1 MLQAPV
7 ASSPAFIE
15 EANTAVAVAAAVPGA
30 RPFPFDH
37 VGGGIAKR
45 GRLPQVKDPASI
57 ECMRTPKAAFD
68 PNGIL
73 NPGKVL

>member
-15 EANTAVAVAAAVPGA
+15 EANTAVAAAVPGA
-30 RPFPFDH
+30 RPFPFGP

-57 ECMRTPKAAFD
+57 ECMRTPKAALD

-73 NPGKVL
+73 NPEKVL